1 MSTNKPITAKQ
12 IQLISVLIHKQGLT
26 HHKAEIMEGVSNGRT
41 NSTKW
46 LTAAEAS
53 DLIAHLTKTNSDMN
67 VSSRL
72 MKKLFALAFEMGWC
86 PYENRVMD
94 GGEIKK
100 VRNYTRLHEWVLKYG
115 YLKKPLREY
124 TYKEL
129 PKLVSI
135 FELKIYNPYIESH
148 SKVAPAKD
156 EPETGN
162 PF

>member
-1 MSTNKPITAKQ
+1 MNKSITPKQ

-26 HHKAEIMEGVSNGRT
+26 HHKSEIMEGVSNGRT
-41 NSTKW
+41 TSTKG

-53 DLIAHLTKTNSDMN
+53 DLIAHLTQTSRDTN
-67 VSSRL
+67 VSSKL

-115 YLKKPLREY
+115 YLKKPLRSY
-124 TYKEL
+124 TYSEL

-135 FELKIYNPYIESH
+135 FETKIYNPYIENINKKES
-148 SKVAPAKD
+148 AD
-156 EPETGN
+156 NQQQN

>member
-1 MSTNKPITAKQ
+1 MNKPITSKQ

-41 NSTKW
+41 TSTKG

-53 DLIAHLTKTNSDMN
+53 DLIAHLTQTSRDTN
-67 VSSRL
+67 VSSKL

-100 VRNYTRLHEWVLKYG
+100 VRNYTRLQEWVLKYG

-135 FELKIYNPYIESH
+135 FELKIYNPYIESL
-148 SKVAPAKD
+148 SEKKK
-156 EPETGN
+156 EGGPEEEAN

>member
-1 MSTNKPITAKQ
+1 MSTNKPITTKQ
-12 IQLISVLIHKQGLT
+12 IQLISMLIHKQGLT
-26 HHKAEIMEGVSNGRT
+26 HHKAEIMEGVSSGRT
-41 NSTKW
+41 NSTKG

-53 DLIAHLTKTNSDMN
+53 DLIAHLTQTSRDTN
-67 VSSRL
+67 VSSKL

-86 PYENRVMD
+86 PHENRVMD

-124 TYKEL
+124 RYNEL

-135 FELKIYNPYIESH
+135 FETKIYNPYIENINKKEST
-148 SKVAPAKD
+148 D
-156 EPETGN
+156 NQETN